1 MLKVDL
7 IVSELVSFFEKLNR
21 NSGNH
26 YTPSKIDKNPVDA
39 HCSFFLEDLYSKTK
53 VKEAMIWV

>member
-21 NSGNH
+21 NSGIH
-26 YTPSKIDKNPVDA
+26 YIPSNIDTNPVDA
-39 HCSFFLEDLYSKTK
+39 HSSSLLEDIFSKTK
-53 VKEAMIWV
+53 AKEAMIWV